1 MCHVDS
7 KLVFAMKA
15 LEISRLEKLKKMH
28 EVMVEV
34 IILKKLVHPGI
45 IKIFEVFEHANYIG
59 IVMELC
65 PYGDLF
71 QLMKTISKSIELLK
85 KKKKI
90 IVYYLTQIIEA
101 VSYLHSKYV
110 IHRDLK
116 VKNVQYSH
124 RILFWGKI

>member
-1 MCHVDS
+1 
-7 KLVFAMKA
+7 
-15 LEISRLEKLKKMH
+15 
-28 EVMVEV
+28 
-34 IILKKLVHPGI
+34 
-45 IKIFEVFEHANYIG
+45 
-59 IVMELC
+59 MELC

-124 RILFWGKI
+124 RILFWGKIWKWGLSILELREFREVICLPNKIKNV